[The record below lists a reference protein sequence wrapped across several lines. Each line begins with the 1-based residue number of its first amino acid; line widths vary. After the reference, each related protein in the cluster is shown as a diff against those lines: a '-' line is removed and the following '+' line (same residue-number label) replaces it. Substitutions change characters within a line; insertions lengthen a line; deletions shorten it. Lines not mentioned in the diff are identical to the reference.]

1 MAGADR
7 RARRIRQ
14 STTLSELGGLSLVNP
29 TGGQLLGI
37 NSITGLIENVS
48 EVDAGFQFGGPLVA
62 PQLNILN
69 DAAIVDDLVVGGD
82 TTLNGPLTANNAVTL
97 NGATTIGDTLTV
109 LGDAE
114 FQTALAV
121 AGALTGSGFSF
132 DGDGTIDGEL
142 VVLGNFASGAIAT
155 TNLLVAGSFTATGPN
170 LFGSAVD
177 VMGALTSTTTIT
189 GASLI
194 GTTSVSTPMLVTTG
208 TLSGPQ
214 WRLTKDADTLVLACD
229 ADDGTLI
236 LRGRFFEGA
245 PTNAFVDQDMLTL
258 APLGTRLDLSDNGGV
273 ASFFT
278 PTGTLSLTNESDSGI
293 IVLQGRNS
301 TSTLQTLLTLDPDNI
316 PDVTGVQAGN
326 TALASLLA
334 ALAAIGLITDSTTT

>member
-14 STTLSELGGLSLVNP
+14 GTTLSELGGLSLTNP
-29 TGGQLLGI
+29 TGGQLLGF
-37 NSITGLIENVS
+37 NGLTGQLENVS

-62 PQLNILN
+62 QELSVLDN
-69 DAAIVDDLVVGGD
+69 AAFANNVVVGGN
-82 TTLNGPLTANNAVTL
+82 TTLNGPLTANGSATL
-97 NGATTIGDTLTV
+97 NGATTLGDTLTV
-109 LGDAE
+109 LGATDL
-114 FQTALAV
+114 QDALAV

-132 DGDGTIDGEL
+132 TGDGEIDGQL
-142 VVLGNFASGAIAT
+142 FVGGNLAAGAIAT
-155 TNLLVAGSFTATGPN
+155 TNLLIAGSFTATGPN

-177 VMGALTSTTTIT
+177 VMGALTSTATVT
-189 GASLI
+189 GASLV
-194 GTTSVSTPMLVTTG
+194 GTSSVSTPMLVTTG

-236 LRGRFFEGA
+236 LRGRSFVGA

-301 TSTLQTLLTLDPDNI
+301 ASTLQTLLTLDPDNI
-316 PDVTGVQAGN
+316 PDVTGVQGGN
-326 TALASLLA
+326 TALASLLT
-334 ALAAIGLITDSTTT
+334 ALADIGLITDSTTA